1 MSHGNILD
9 FPVKAL
15 ASPAIVATVAVLCV
29 SLVQAQ
35 SPFIST
41 TSRSFTSAE
50 SGNSFFACFR
60 SAPDLDA
67 TVATGRYV
75 YTMNGLQSNP
85 DPPAARSVNDPTT
98 EYYNTLLSDTTNH
111 RAYGAFYCSA
121 TKDGQSTVVPTIFL
135 RSNARFV
142 PTEGRFTKT
151 VNAGD
156 VNVIVDFSPVG
167 PISDE
172 KERNWRHN
180 GTYDIDD
187 VLSKYTGASSS
198 YTIAGEVTP
207 ANGGV
212 YELHLAGERVSARAG
227 LLRLIVR
234 DCPAGRHDVLGRCL
248 QACQSCY
255 NGGICHSKTGECV
268 CPPGFMGDQCEKLC
282 GGNRFGRNCEYRCNY
297 ITDNQTACRGLQLC
311 VPDPYGCSCTPGY
324 KGIDCTQECGTNE
337 FGASCTQTCHCVS
350 GECDPYTGAC
360 TGSSTECRPGWTGS
374 NCQECIVGKYGTYC
388 AGTVT
393 VNYKKPNQG
402 QPASVT
408 CSLSGSEFL
417 SLADPIVKLQRKHSN
432 ESFHERDIE
441 LADRARLYS
450 DGYNAAFIVSDV
462 QDGEKFRCMMSDVNT
477 FMSQEVTDGFYV
489 LPQLPSP
496 PIVDVATNN
505 SVTLAWDAWNEET
518 DVGDPPLSGY
528 QVCYKEKSNPGD
540 FIRLEMRTDRLAPSE
555 TVTNLTP
562 DTDFIFAVSAERPG
576 VGGIGDKM
584 EVEGRTLCSHLV
596 YNNPRNGSNCRS
608 GFTGI
613 RIYYAIAGMAS
624 ADMPEMYEDVPFES
638 PSNHTLTGL
647 KSSSQYTINVVARN
661 QDSESSRGQS
671 VVAFTPE
678 QGPIAAESLEEYV
691 RRKKAMQKD
700 GFLFDFR
707 LLPVDEPIPQTVSSK
722 PENKTKNR
730 FKNILAY
737 DHSRVVLETLQ
748 DDPHSDYYNANFIRN
763 HKGEMMFIASQAP
776 NSASIQDF
784 WRMIWQYR
792 VNIVVMIN
800 NIIEAGKD
808 RCTVYWPEEMSSSVQ
823 FGQMV
828 VTLRTIVGR
837 SDSVHRV
844 MDVQQVD
851 QNEAFKVHQFHF
863 LAWENLKSPEH
874 PTTLLSFTRA
884 VKKVHQK
891 YEGDQGGS
899 APILVHCS
907 AGVGRTGTFITLYC
921 MLDQLQ
927 EEGRVNISD
936 FIKQMRKDRPKMVQT
951 ADQYIFLHTALVEAY
966 LSGHTE
972 IPVRQYRDHLMWLHQ
987 RDAQT
992 NKLNIELEYERLIK
1006 IIQKSINHDQKNL
1019 KSPME
1024 DCNSDVL
1031 SGAVRYSQAQSL
1043 DSSEHRWTVAPRTS
1057 KFRRRSS
1064 TSAATFSI
1072 RRVIL
1077 LSISAMASMTW
1088 LRFGWDR
1095 WETCLLGAVGTKA
1108 ETGGGGSGRGSG
1120 LKSYPVASSP
1130 ASEIGEKAVVEVA
1143 AGVLKFDEG
1152 VAAGLDGAS
1161 GVGGISEETTD
1172 TPERSLILII
1182 SIGGYGRAGPW
1193 STVSAPLSFPIEKHD
1208 SMSVDPERSMVAC
1221 PVVVTAEVVVAAVG
1235 ATVVVVEVVA
1245 SAVARID
1252 VAGVAATV
1260 GMRPRKKCLVAML
1273 SIVATSAVGY
1283 PNVVSFFMSAAKS
1296 TSDSRGANRR
1306 DSSCAM
1312 NVAGVLLAANRSANA
1327 DIQNLSDL
1335 KSAVERNSLEIMEYA
1350 EIEDCIKATF
1360 LDTFM
1365 RKDVFVA
1372 TQMPLP
1378 HARGEFWRF
1387 VYERKCPV
1395 IIMLNQMDENDE
1407 SCVQYWPDQDSANF
1421 GPLCVTV
1428 TSAEVSRQDYAVR
1441 EFHVKGD
1448 EEEVLVV
1455 QQYQVLGWL
1464 ARQARPFFI
1473 KPLLAVMDAAKES
1486 MEKSHSSG
1494 PILLHCMNGIGR
1506 CGVFATVYSAAEK
1519 MISDGT
1525 IDVFQ
1530 ADMMLGGNRANM
1542 VESLEQYMLCYDALA
1557 EHMKKFEKYFSLDL

>member
-15 ASPAIVATVAVLCV
+15 ASHAIVATVAILCV
-29 SLVQAQ
+29 NVVQGQ

-41 TSRSFTSAE
+41 TSRWFTSAE
-50 SGNSFFACFR
+50 SRESYFACYR

-67 TVATGRYV
+67 TVSTGRYV
-75 YTMNGLQSNP
+75 YTMNGQENNFI
-85 DPPAARSVNDPTT
+85 PPAAVFVRSRQYQLTR
-98 EYYNTLLSDTTNH
+98 LSGTSNH
-111 RAYGAFYCSA
+111 RSFGAFYCSA

-135 RSNARFV
+135 RSAARFV
-142 PTEGRFTKT
+142 PAEGRFSKT

-172 KERNWRHN
+172 AERNWRHN
-180 GTYDIDD
+180 GTYDVFDL
-187 VLSKYTGASSS
+187 LSRYTGAASS

-212 YELHLAGERVSARAG
+212 YELHLAGERASARAG

-234 DCPAGRHDVLGRCL
+234 DCPAGRYDVLGGCL
-248 QACQSCY
+248 QACKSCY

-268 CPPGFMGDQCEKLC
+268 CPPGFMGDQCEQMC
-282 GGNRFGRNCEYRCNY
+282 GGNRFGRNCEYRCK
-297 ITDNQTACRGLQLC
+297 DNIDDQTACSGLQVC

-324 KGIDCTQECGTNE
+324 KGIHCTEECGTNE

-374 NCQECIVGKYGTYC
+374 NCQECTVGKYGTYC

-393 VNYKKPNQG
+393 VNYEKPNQG

-408 CSLSGSEFL
+408 CSLSGSRFL

-450 DGYNAAFIVSDV
+450 DGYTAVFIVSDV
-462 QDGEKFRCMMSDVNT
+462 QDEEKFRCMMSDVTT
-477 FMSQEVTDGFYV
+477 FMSHEVIEGFYV

-528 QVCYKEKSNPGD
+528 QVYYKEKNIPGD

-555 TVTNLTP
+555 TITNLTP

-584 EVEGRTLCSHLV
+584 EVEGRTLCSPPSEGPSSV
-596 YNNPRNGSNCRS
+596 EATNGSRAGQIKVTWQNPINGSNCRS

-647 KSSSQYTINVVARN
+647 KPSSQYTINVVARN

-678 QGPIAAESLEEYV
+678 QDPAFGRSIVAVIAGSLIATVVLIIVSLVFNIARRRKKDRFPGVFTYNVGSELITSSPPHASRSGPIAAESLEEYV
-691 RRKKAMQKD
+691 RCKKAMQKD

-737 DHSRVVLETLQ
+737 DHSRVILETVR

-763 HKGEMMFIASQAP
+763 HKGEKMFIASQAP

-800 NIIEAGKD
+800 NTIEAGKD
-808 RCTVYWPEEMSSSVQ
+808 RCTVYWPEKMSSSIQ
-823 FGQMV
+823 FEQMV
-828 VTLRTIVGR
+828 VTLRTIVER
-837 SDSVHRV
+837 SGSIHRV

-851 QNEAFKVHQFHF
+851 RNEVLKVHQFHF

-874 PTTLLSFTRA
+874 PTTLLTFTRA
-884 VKKVHQK
+884 VKQAHQK
-891 YEGDQGGS
+891 YEGGPSGS

-927 EEGRVNISD
+927 EEGRVNIFD
-936 FIKQMRKDRPKMVQT
+936 FIKQMREDRPKMVQT
-951 ADQYIFLHTALVEAY
+951 VDQYIFLHTALVEAY
-966 LSGHTE
+966 LSGNTE
-972 IPVRQYRDHLMWLHQ
+972 IPVREYRDHLMWLHQ
-987 RDAQT
+987 RDALT
-992 NKLNIELEYERLIK
+992 NKLNIELEFERLIK
-1006 IIQKSINHDQKNL
+1006 LIQKSSNHDQQNL
-1019 KSPME
+1019 RSAME

-1031 SGAVRYSQAQSL
+1031 PGAVCC
-1043 DSSEHRWTVAPRTS
+1043 SE
-1057 KFRRRSS
+1057 
-1064 TSAATFSI
+1064 
-1072 RRVIL
+1072 
-1077 LSISAMASMTW
+1077 
-1088 LRFGWDR
+1088 
-1095 WETCLLGAVGTKA
+1095 
-1108 ETGGGGSGRGSG
+1108 
-1120 LKSYPVASSP
+1120 
-1130 ASEIGEKAVVEVA
+1130 VE
-1143 AGVLKFDEG
+1143 G
-1152 VAAGLDGAS
+1152 
-1161 GVGGISEETTD
+1161 
-1172 TPERSLILII
+1172 
-1182 SIGGYGRAGPW
+1182 
-1193 STVSAPLSFPIEKHD
+1193 
-1208 SMSVDPERSMVAC
+1208 
-1221 PVVVTAEVVVAAVG
+1221 
-1235 ATVVVVEVVA
+1235 
-1245 SAVARID
+1245 
-1252 VAGVAATV
+1252 
-1260 GMRPRKKCLVAML
+1260 
-1273 SIVATSAVGY
+1273 
-1283 PNVVSFFMSAAKS
+1283 
-1296 TSDSRGANRR
+1296 
-1306 DSSCAM
+1306 
-1312 NVAGVLLAANRSANA
+1312 
-1327 DIQNLSDL
+1327 
-1335 KSAVERNSLEIMEYA
+1335 NSLETMWYV
-1350 EIEDCIKATF
+1350 EIKDCIKATF
-1360 LDTFM
+1360 LNTFM
-1365 RKDVFVA
+1365 RKDAFVA
-1372 TQMPLP
+1372 TQTPLP
-1378 HARGEFWRF
+1378 YTRGDIWRF
-1387 VYERKCPV
+1387 IYDWKCPV
-1395 IIMLNQMDENDE
+1395 IIMLNQMDESDE
-1407 SCVQYWPDQDSANF
+1407 TCVQYWPDQDCANF
-1421 GPLCVTV
+1421 GPLCVTI
-1428 TSAEVSRQDYAVR
+1428 TSGEVSQQDYAVR
-1441 EFHVKGD
+1441 EFRVKG
-1448 EEEVLVV
+1448 EKEVLVV
-1455 QQYQVLGWL
+1455 KQYQVFGWS
-1464 ARQARPFFI
+1464 ARKARPLFI
-1473 KPLLAVMDAAKES
+1473 KPLLAVMDAANES
-1486 MEKSHSSG
+1486 MKKSRSSG

-1506 CGVFATVYSAAEK
+1506 CGVFATVYSTAEK

-1530 ADMMLGGNRANM
+1530 AVMMLGENRGNM

-1557 EHMKKFEKYFSLDL
+1557 EHMKKFEKYR

>member
-1 MSHGNILD
+1 MSHRNIPD
-9 FPVKAL
+9 FTAKAL
-15 ASPAIVATVAVLCV
+15 ASHAIVATLTVLCV

-584 EVEGRTLCSHLV
+584 EVEGRTLCSPPSKGPSSV
-596 YNNPRNGSNCRS
+596 EATNGSREGQIKVTWQNPRNGSNCRS

-828 VTLRTIVGR
+828 VTLRTIVER

-966 LSGHTE
+966 LSGNTE

-992 NKLNIELEYERLIK
+992 NKLNIELEYEVLHLQFRLIK

-1031 SGAVRYSQAQSL
+1031 SGAVRYSQ
-1043 DSSEHRWTVAPRTS
+1043 
-1057 KFRRRSS
+1057 
-1064 TSAATFSI
+1064 
-1072 RRVIL
+1072 
-1077 LSISAMASMTW
+1077 
-1088 LRFGWDR
+1088 
-1095 WETCLLGAVGTKA
+1095 
-1108 ETGGGGSGRGSG
+1108 
-1120 LKSYPVASSP
+1120 
-1130 ASEIGEKAVVEVA
+1130 
-1143 AGVLKFDEG
+1143 
-1152 VAAGLDGAS
+1152 
-1161 GVGGISEETTD
+1161 
-1172 TPERSLILII
+1172 
-1182 SIGGYGRAGPW
+1182 
-1193 STVSAPLSFPIEKHD
+1193 
-1208 SMSVDPERSMVAC
+1208 
-1221 PVVVTAEVVVAAVG
+1221 
-1235 ATVVVVEVVA
+1235 
-1245 SAVARID
+1245 
-1252 VAGVAATV
+1252 
-1260 GMRPRKKCLVAML
+1260 
-1273 SIVATSAVGY
+1273 
-1283 PNVVSFFMSAAKS
+1283 
-1296 TSDSRGANRR
+1296 
-1306 DSSCAM
+1306 
-1312 NVAGVLLAANRSANA
+1312 
-1327 DIQNLSDL
+1327 
-1335 KSAVERNSLEIMEYA
+1335 VERNSLETMEYA

-1378 HARGEFWRF
+1378 HATGEFWRF

-1421 GPLCVTV
+1421 DPLCVTI

-1455 QQYQVLGWL
+1455 KQYQVLGWL

-1486 MEKSHSSG
+1486 VEKSRSSG
-1494 PILLHCMNGIGR
+1494 PILLHYMNGSGC
-1506 CGVFATVYSAAEK
+1506 CGVFASVYSAAEK

-1530 ADMMLGGNRANM
+1530 AVMMLGENRANM

-1557 EHMKKFEKYFSLDL
+1557 EHLKKFEKYFNLDL